1 MKNSLSLK
9 EIEIAVK
16 DPEYL
21 KHQNHKKLVSI
32 ANDIIE
38 GKFGKFEKADDSD
51 NFKFPYYEGLLKG
64 KDMEMIFKHS
74 DVLWFPQFYILS
86 ACLEKI
92 LPQTEVDAWQETDF
106 DWTNEEYERENFTSV
121 EFKKNFFETEF
132 FLTSKDRNFTT
143 IGQFKNNKIEVK
155 IKEY

>member
-9 EIEIAVK
+9 ELEIAVK

-32 ANDIIE
+32 ANDIID

-64 KDMEMIFKHS
+64 KDMEIKFKHS
-74 DVLWFPQFYILS
+74 DVLWFPQFYILN
-86 ACLEKI
+86 ACLDKMLSQE
-92 LPQTEVDAWQETDF
+92 EFDDWQETDF
-106 DWTNEEYERENFTSV
+106 DWRNEEYERTNS
-121 EFKKNFFETEF
+121 
-132 FLTSKDRNFTT
+132 D
-143 IGQFKNNKIEVK
+143 NNSLVV
-155 IKEY
+155 